1 MRMGQ
6 SIGLTDQLLRDIHV
20 GDLLT
25 DADGVEYT
33 VDKYARA
40 VPTKGGN
47 EVPIRKLKGCE
58 IKAFWTPAPD
68 AETEAQADEPEK
80 PAAEPEEKSEEEKQ
94 LELINLYVHAAG
106 DQRLV
111 AELRARGWTV
121 TCTKTVEKIVYEEV
135 AL

>member
-25 DADGVEYT
+25 DADGVEFT
-33 VDKYARA
+33 VDRYGRA

-58 IKAFWTPAPD
+58 IKEYWTPAP
-68 AETEAQADEPEK
+68 EVEK
-80 PAAEPEEKSEEEKQ
+80 PAPVAEKPVPEPAEMSEEEKQ
-94 LELINLYVHAAG
+94 LELINMYVHASG

-121 TCTKTVEKIVYEEV
+121 TCTKTVEKITYEEV
-135 AL
+135 SL

>member
-6 SIGLTDQLLRDIHV
+6 SIGLTDRLLRDIHV

-40 VPTKGGN
+40 VPTRGGN

-58 IKAFWTPAPD
+58 IKEYWTPAP
-68 AETEAQADEPEK
+68 ETETLANEPEK
-80 PAAEPEEKSEEEKQ
+80 PAAEPEETNEEEKQ
-94 LELINLYVHAAG
+94 LELINLYIHAAG
-106 DQRLV
+106 APQLV
-111 AELRARGWTV
+111 TELRARGWIV
-121 TCTKTVEKIVYEEV
+121 TCTRIVEKIVLEEV

>member
-58 IKAFWTPAPD
+58 IKEYWTPAPEV
-68 AETEAQADEPEK
+68 ETPAPVEEK
-80 PAAEPEEKSEEEKQ
+80 LAEPAEMKEEEKQ
-94 LELINLYVHAAG
+94 LELINLYVHASG

-111 AELRARGWTV
+111 AELRSRGWTV
-121 TCTKTVEKIVYEEV
+121 TCTKMVEKVVLEEV

>member
-58 IKAFWTPAPD
+58 IKEYWTPAP
-68 AETEAQADEPEK
+68 ETETLTNEPEK
-80 PAAEPEEKSEEEKQ
+80 PAAEPEETNEEEKQ
-94 LELINLYVHAAG
+94 LELINLYIHAAG

-111 AELRARGWTV
+111 TELRSRGWTV

>member
-33 VDKYARA
+33 VDRYGRA
-40 VPTKGGN
+40 LPVLGGN

-58 IKAFWTPAPD
+58 IKEVWTPAPE
-68 AETEAQADEPEK
+68 AEKKAVEK
-80 PAAEPEEKSEEEKQ
+80 PAPEPAEMSEEEKQ
-94 LELINLYVHAAG
+94 LELINMYVHASG

-111 AELRARGWTV
+111 AELRSRGWTV

>member
-58 IKAFWTPAPD
+58 IKEYWTPAP
-68 AETEAQADEPEK
+68 APEIETLANEPEK
-80 PAAEPEEKSEEEKQ
+80 PAAEPEETNEEEKQ

-111 AELRARGWTV
+111 NELRARGWTV

>member
-58 IKAFWTPAPD
+58 IKEYWTPAP
-68 AETEAQADEPEK
+68 EVEK
-80 PAAEPEEKSEEEKQ
+80 PAPVAETPDPEPAEMSEEEKQ
-94 LELINLYVHAAG
+94 LELINLYIHAAG

-111 AELRARGWTV
+111 TELRSRGWTV
-121 TCTKTVEKIVYEEV
+121 TCTKMVEKVVFEEV

>member
-25 DADGVEYT
+25 DADGVMYT
-33 VDKYARA
+33 VDRYGRA
-40 VPTKGGN
+40 VPLSGGN

-58 IKAFWTPAPD
+58 IKDYWTPAP
-68 AETEAQADEPEK
+68 EVEK
-80 PAAEPEEKSEEEKQ
+80 PAPVAEKPAPEPAEMNEEEKQ
-94 LELINLYVHAAG
+94 LELINMYVHASG

-111 AELRARGWTV
+111 AELRSRGWTV

>member
-20 GDLLT
+20 GDLLI

-58 IKAFWTPAPD
+58 IKEYWTPAPEVEKP
-68 AETEAQADEPEK
+68 APEPEK
-80 PAAEPEEKSEEEKQ
+80 PAAEPEETNEEEKQ
-94 LELINLYVHAAG
+94 LELINLYIHAAG

-111 AELRARGWTV
+111 TELSSRGWTV

>member
-58 IKAFWTPAPD
+58 IKEYWTPAP
-68 AETEAQADEPEK
+68 ETETLANEPEK
-80 PAAEPEEKSEEEKQ
+80 PAAEPEETSEEEKQ
-94 LELINLYVHAAG
+94 LELINLYIHAAG

-111 AELRARGWTV
+111 AELRSRGWTV